1 MRGQFVPSF
10 ITDILAE
17 RYFGPHIMSF
27 EQSPVV
33 ADIPKSVFPERGGA
47 IAKKEN
53 MFKDKVTTLLEAALK
68 ENESLF
74 LIDFSIGTDNKIKII
89 LDGDHGVTLKDCMD
103 VSRAIEHN
111 LDREEED
118 FSLEVAS
125 AGATSPIKIPRQFK
139 KNIGRKL
146 EVKTQDGELEGKLTE
161 ATEDSITLEW
171 KDREPK
177 PVGKG
182 KITVQKKQQ
191 IAISDIKEAK
201 VVLKF

>member
-1 MRGQFVPSF
+1 M
-10 ITDILAE
+10 L
-17 RYFGPHIMSF
+17 
-27 EQSPVV
+27 
-33 ADIPKSVFPERGGA
+33 
-47 IAKKEN
+47 KE
-53 MFKDKVTTLLEAALK
+53 KVTALLEEALK
-68 ENESLF
+68 EDQSLF
-74 LIDFSIGTDNKIKII
+74 LLDFSVTADNKIRIT
-89 LDGDHGVTLKDCMD
+89 LDGDHGVTLQDCMN

-125 AGATSPIKIPRQFK
+125 AGAAAPIKLPRQYA
-139 KNIGRKL
+139 KNLGRKL
-146 EVKTQDGELEGKLTE
+146 EVKTQDMEFEGKLTE
-161 ATEDSITLEW
+161 ASEDSITLEW

-177 PVGKG
+177 PIGKG

>member
-1 MRGQFVPSF
+1 M
-10 ITDILAE
+10 L
-17 RYFGPHIMSF
+17 
-27 EQSPVV
+27 
-33 ADIPKSVFPERGGA
+33 
-47 IAKKEN
+47 KE
-53 MFKDKVTTLLEAALK
+53 KVTALLEEALK
-68 ENESLF
+68 ENQSLF
-74 LIDFSIGTDNKIKII
+74 LLDFSISADNKIKIT
-89 LDGDHGVTLKDCMD
+89 LDGDQGVTLQDCMN

-125 AGATSPIKIPRQFK
+125 AGAASPIKLARQYA

-146 EVKTQDGELEGKLTE
+146 EVKTQDKEFEGKLTE
-161 ATEDSITLEW
+161 ASEDSITLEW

-177 PVGKG
+177 PIGKG